1 MYQPIVIFVYID
13 LRKMTF
19 VEQCLYLINSIKKP
33 GRIDYQ
39 NAFLDYHDIER
50 QRGITVFSEQAC
62 LS

>member
-19 VEQCLYLINSIKKP
+19 VEQRLYLINSIKKP

-39 NAFLDYHDIER
+39 NAFLDYQDIER